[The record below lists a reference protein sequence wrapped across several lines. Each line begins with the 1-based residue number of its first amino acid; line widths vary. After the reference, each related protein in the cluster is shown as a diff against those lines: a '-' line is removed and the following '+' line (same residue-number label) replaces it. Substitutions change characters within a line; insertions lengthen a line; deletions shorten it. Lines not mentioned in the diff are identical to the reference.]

1 MKVYAQALDL
11 KNDEKSIAEYE
22 EYHRNVWPEV
32 LEALETMGVIRMRIF
47 RVNERLFMFMETE
60 DNFDPSRFSK
70 YTEQN
75 SKAKEWDNLMKG
87 YQKQIPDPKGDWWS
101 AMTLAFDSEWS
112 NPMKY

>member
-32 LEALETMGVIRMRIF
+32 LEALKAMGVIRMRIF

-60 DNFDPSRFSK
+60 DNFDSSRFSK
-70 YTEQN
+70 YTKP
-75 SKAKEWDNLMKG
+75 SDRFKAISIL
-87 YQKQIPDPKGDWWS
+87 S
-101 AMTLAFDSEWS
+101 DSLC
-112 NPMKY
+112 